1 MVHGHSGKQNK
12 EMGGRC
18 LPPIYMSRINEDT
31 EITVSLKSI
40 IAGLTLLGTFIV
52 TYFDTIEEL
61 HILETEVAILKDDLE
76 EAQANIRELA
86 IREMDNG
93 GS

>member
-1 MVHGHSGKQNK
+1 
-12 EMGGRC
+12 
-18 LPPIYMSRINEDT
+18 MSRINEDT

-61 HILETEVAILKDDLE
+61 HVLETEVAILKDDLE

>member
-1 MVHGHSGKQNK
+1 
-12 EMGGRC
+12 
-18 LPPIYMSRINEDT
+18 MSRINEDT